1 MIETLRIESFKSIAE
16 AQLDLGQVNVFIGA
30 NGSGKSNLLEA
41 IALLSAAASG
51 KVDQSTLVW
60 RGVRASRYFRPMFEG
75 TKNDAETSLEASFKT
90 STYRTTLSAP
100 DSGRSLPWDYK
111 VENLTTGRKVIADRS
126 KLKHSRTDSTVGFA
140 ALKLAEVAP
149 DSAASV
155 FMKSLLE
162 YAIYSADT
170 PILHGWTLD
179 QQEREPVGLGGGRL
193 AEAIAEILADTALGK
208 LLKNEFVSC
217 IDWFAEFGVLRILN
231 RNREISRREFAFM
244 DRYFKK
250 TKGVPDFLGT
260 GDVNEGVL
268 FLAFLAVLGLH
279 PRAPKIFAV
288 ENVDHGLNP
297 RLAKRMMTTLAER
310 ILKAED
316 RQAFLTT
323 HNPLVLDGLPLYDE
337 RVRLFTV
344 ARTDSGRSVIRRV
357 EVSDKLLKM
366 ADQGWTLSRLW
377 VMGHLGGV
385 PNV

>member
-60 RGVRASRYFRPMFEG
+60 RGTRASGYFRPMFEG
-75 TKNDAETSLEASFKT
+75 TSPFAQISMEANGAHASYEVK
-90 STYRTTLSAP
+90 LIPP
-100 DSGRSLPWDYK
+100 DEDRPQSWRYK
-111 VENLTTGRKVIADRS
+111 SERLIGNGEVVADRS
-126 KLKHSRTDSTVGFA
+126 GLADDRSLDRQVGYA
-140 ALKLAEVAP
+140 ALKLAETSP
-149 DSAASV
+149 NNPASV
-155 FMKSLLE
+155 FLKALAS
-162 YAIYSADT
+162 YSIYSADT
-170 PILHGWTLD
+170 PILHGWVKD
-179 QQEREPVGLGGGRL
+179 PQAREPMGLGGGGL
-193 AEAIAEILADTALGK
+193 GSSIADLRKMKDSRSEVESELSAC
-208 LLKNEFVSC
+208 F
-217 IDWFAEFGVLRILN
+217 DWFAGIDIPMIGLGDIEILF
-231 RNREISRREFAFM
+231 R
-244 DRYFKK
+244 DRFFRKDK
-250 TKGVPDFLGT
+250 HGSFSLSTN
-260 GDVNEGVL
+260 DVNEGVL

-323 HNPLVLDGLPLYDE
+323 HNPLVLDGLPLRDE

-344 ARTDSGRSVIRRV
+344 ARTDAGRSVIRRV
-357 EVSDKLLKM
+357 EVNDKLLKM

-377 VMGHLGGV
+377 VMGHIGGV